1 MTINL
6 MTTNKRVQFFL
17 TYTTDKPATALK
29 QKRLALL
36 EKALER
42 RNIMLDELFPIK
54 QLKVLDYILYITSGA
69 GICKVGAEH
78 IAKKCD
84 VSVTT
89 VYNAVRALKQTDEF
103 IIARLVKSGGG
114 AGKYVFVDKKHANFN
129 EIMREVFGFS
139 DSKIAELFVEQSF
152 AEQPDVSRLESNN
165 QSSNIDIYLKHELSN
180 KYISISHDTKE
191 AVQGEVEKSNDNSI
205 DFINTYASN
214 PYQIALYE
222 FISNMPYSNKVFS
235 KRAVIGLRV
244 GSDCDFNRF
253 VIAKKVIHSIAMRIA
268 EGFVFE
274 NVVAVFSKALAES
287 VKRGKL
293 EERVILSEVKPGLSD
308 ERVTPVVP
316 FYNWLTQRE

>member
-1 MTINL
+1 

-139 DSKIAELFVEQSF
+139 DSKIAELFVEQ
-152 AEQPDVSRLESNN
+152 PSRENSDITRIEYNN
-165 QSSNIDIYLKHELSN
+165 QCSNINISLKHELPN
-180 KYISISHDTKE
+180 QYISITHNIKE
-191 AVQGEVEKSNDNSI
+191 TIQEEVESASDNSKEYLK
-205 DFINTYASN
+205 TYASN

-222 FISNMPYSNKVFS
+222 FIGEMPYSNKVLS
-235 KRAVIGLRV
+235 KRAIIGLRV
-244 GSDCDFNRF
+244 GSDCDFTRF

-268 EGFVFE
+268 DGFVFE
-274 NVVAVFSKALAES
+274 NVVAAFSKALDEAM
-287 VKRGKL
+287 KRGKL
-293 EERVILSEVKPGLSD
+293 EDRIILSNVKPGLSD
-308 ERVTPVVP
+308 DRETPIVP
-316 FYNWLTQRE
+316 FYNWLIQRE